1 MTSVNLDGYHL
12 IRKDRSSGAD
22 GGVAAYISSKM
33 NFCHE
38 LPVENVDNFEIG
50 PTVDYT
56 ET

>member
-12 IRKDRSSGAD
+12 IRKDRSSGGG
-22 GGVAAYISSKM
+22 GGVAAYISSKI